1 MIFYLP
7 RGSFILF
14 SLNKYVFGNFSVP
27 PTDIPIEE
35 LQRDE
40 AIDCQV
46 CLISIQNLGLFFHF
60 IRQSN

>member
-7 RGSFILF
+7 RGSFRLF

-46 CLISIQNLGLFFHF
+46 CLILVQNLGLFFPF
-60 IRQSN
+60 IRQLN

>member
-1 MIFYLP
+1 MI
-7 RGSFILF
+7 SFFPKGIF
-14 SLNKYVFGNFSVP
+14 WIFEYKIFVYRDFSVP

-46 CLISIQNLGLFFHF
+46 YSILNKNSQFFVIILIGN
-60 IRQSN
+60 

>member
-1 MIFYLP
+1 MIFFFRKGIKFL
-7 RGSFILF
+7 IE
-14 SLNKYVFGNFSVP
+14 KYFLLQNFSIP

-46 CLISIQNLGLFFHF
+46 CLILTRGFL
-60 IRQSN
+60 